1 MAADPRALNIEKEAL
16 RRASSQSRSLAA
28 SLPRLTLEARR
39 IAATVVHG
47 LHGRR
52 RAGSGEN
59 FWQYRH
65 FSLGRGCQARRLAAL
80 RARRSSLCARTGMG
94 SRAYGV
100 DLAGPFALDGVRF
113 AAGVGNETRPRA
125 DHRLCAGRDHGRRRR
140 TRRHSRPDAADR
152 EPQCHRQDGAGLH
165 SRHQR
170 ARQPAADLRALAAV
184 RSGDAVG
191 FLERRWPR

>member
-16 RRASSQSRSLAA
+16 RRASSASRSLAA

-65 FSLGRGCQARRLAAL
+65 FSSGEAAQARRLAAL
-80 RARRSSLCARTGMG
+80 RARRSSLCARAGMG
-94 SRAYGV
+94 SRAHGV
-100 DLAGPFALDGVRF
+100 DLARPFALDGVRL
-113 AAGVGNETRPRA
+113 AARLGNETRSRA
-125 DHRLCAGRDHGRRRR
+125 DHRVCAGRDHGRRRR
-140 TRRHSRPDAADR
+140 TCRHSRIDAADR

-165 SRHQR
+165 SRHRR
-170 ARQPAADLRALAAV
+170 ARQPAAELRALAAV
-184 RSGDAVG
+184 GSRDALG
-191 FLERRWPR
+191 FLVADRPR